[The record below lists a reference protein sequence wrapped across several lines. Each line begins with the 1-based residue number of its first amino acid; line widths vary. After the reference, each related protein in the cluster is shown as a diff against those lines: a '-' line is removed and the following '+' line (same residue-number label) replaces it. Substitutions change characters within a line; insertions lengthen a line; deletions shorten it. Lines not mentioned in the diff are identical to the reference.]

1 MYMKKFTL
9 LTLVLGWMISAQAY
23 NTVNVSDFTDGQTY
37 TLQDGD
43 ILTGS
48 TTKKVKIMI
57 AKNATVT
64 LDNASVDPGI
74 IITDYSNAGLSPL
87 GTCYIYLK
95 GKNTF
100 SSVGNNEP
108 GIFLPSGSTVHIY
121 EKTSGA
127 SLIAKGTIYGAGIGG
142 ARDDG
147 NHEVGNLRIH
157 SGTIKAYGGDYAA
170 GIGSAQLSKCGDI
183 IVDGGTVIAKGG
195 EYAAGIGS
203 GYKGKC
209 GSITINGGTVTAT
222 GGTNAAAIGGGYQ
235 PMGVGSCGSITIG
248 SGVTKVEATKG
259 SGAPYSIGKG
269 KEGTSIGTIT
279 IGGKTIANGTPEAH
293 FIYPIPTPTD
303 ITVTDPSAS
312 TAVVSWTAASDV
324 LQYEVRYMK
333 AVDGEGYYTETTTGT
348 SIILSELKSNT
359 AYDVWVVAY
368 GSGNLYS
375 VESQKVRFTTLAGQG
390 LDDVQ
395 SDKVQST
402 KVIRNGQIF
411 IIRGDKTFN
420 ALGVEIQ

>member
-1 MYMKKFTL
+1 MKKLTL
-9 LTLVLGWMISAQAY
+9 LISTLLLVASAQAY
-23 NTVNVSDFTDGQTY
+23 NTVNISDFTDGQSC

-43 ILTGS
+43 ILTG
-48 TTKKVKIMI
+48 KCNYAPKIMI
-57 AKNATVT
+57 AKGASVT
-64 LDNASVDPGI
+64 LDNVTINGYGTP
-74 IITDYSNAGLSPL
+74 TDIDCAGLSPL
-87 GTCYIYLK
+87 GNCNIYLK
-95 GKNTF
+95 GTNKIY
-100 SSVGNNEP
+100 SCGVNEP
-108 GIFLPSGSTVHIY
+108 GLFLPGSCTVHIY
-121 EKTSGA
+121 EKTTGG
-127 SLIAKGTIYGAGIGG
+127 SLEVHGTGYGAGIGG
-142 ARDDG
+142 AMDDG
-147 NHEVGNLRIH
+147 SHEVGHVRIH
-157 SGTIKAYGGDYAA
+157 GGIIKAYGGDDAA
-170 GIGSAQLSKCGDI
+170 GIGSAHLSKCGNI
-183 IVDGGTVIAKGG
+183 IIEGGTVTAKGG
-195 EYAAGIGS
+195 KNAAGIGS
-203 GYKGKC
+203 GYKGRC
-209 GSITINGGTVTAT
+209 GSITINGGTVTAK
-222 GGTNAAAIGGGYQ
+222 GGTNAAAIGSGWQ
-235 PMGVGSCGSITIG
+235 PQGVGTCGSITIG
-248 SGVTKVEATKG
+248 SGVTKVDATKG
-259 SGAPYSIGKG
+259 SGAPYSSGKG